1 MEIRKVGVVGCGLMG
16 SGIAQSFAQKGINV
30 VVREVSQELLDR
42 GLGKIRDFL
51 KGGVAK
57 GKVTQADADATL
69 GRLSGTTRLEDFR
82 DCDLV
87 VEAVLENMDEKKKVF
102 AALDEITPKHAI
114 LASNT
119 SSLSVTVMAA
129 TTKRPSQVL
138 GMHFFNPVP
147 IMPLVELVRAFQT
160 SEETLATA
168 RALSERLGKQTVVA
182 KDRPGF
188 LVNLFLIPY
197 LNDCIRALD
206 AGVGTKEDI
215 DKAMKLGC
223 NHPMGPFELADFVGL
238 DTTLFIG
245 DILFEEFKEA
255 RYAAPPL
262 LRRMVAAGHMGKKS
276 GKGFYDYAKK

>member
-1 MEIRKVGVVGCGLMG
+1 MDIRKVGVVGCGLMG
-16 SGIAQSFAQKGINV
+16 SGIAQCFAQKGFTV
-30 VVREVSQELLDR
+30 VVREVNQELLDR
-42 GLGKIRDFL
+42 GIGKIRDFL

-57 GKVTQADADATL
+57 GKLTQQDADATL
-69 GRLSGTTRLEDFR
+69 GRLTGTTKFEDFR

-87 VEAVLENMDEKKKVF
+87 VEAVIENMDEKKKVF
-102 AALDEITPKHAI
+102 SALDEITPKHAI

-119 SSLSVTVMAA
+119 SSLSVTTMAA
-129 TTKRPSQVL
+129 ATRRPSQVI

-147 IMPLVELVRAFQT
+147 IMPLVEIVMAFQT
-160 SEETLATA
+160 SPETLATV
-168 RALSERLGKQTVVA
+168 RAASEKLAKQTVVA

-197 LNDCIRALD
+197 LMDCIRALD
-206 AGVGTKEDI
+206 AGVGSKEDI

-238 DTTLFIG
+238 DTCLYIA
-245 DILFEEFKEA
+245 DILFEEYRDA

-262 LRRMVAAGHMGKKS
+262 LRRMVVAGYHGKKT
-276 GKGFYDYAKK
+276 GKGFYDYSKK